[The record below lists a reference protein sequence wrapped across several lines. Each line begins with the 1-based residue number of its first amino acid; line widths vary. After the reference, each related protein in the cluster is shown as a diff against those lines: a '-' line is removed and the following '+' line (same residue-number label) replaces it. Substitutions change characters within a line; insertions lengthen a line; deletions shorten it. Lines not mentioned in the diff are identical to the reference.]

1 MPSLRNVLYMA
12 WSVKALVQ
20 HTIGQFKA
28 FPSRKRDENDSDDD
42 EYFTK
47 TMEHPS
53 EDEFNLPDTFTT
65 PEQPIRT
72 RAISSDAIM
81 CIPLY
86 IFCRLYMYSTS
97 LAIKLSGQAVGILAS
112 EHFTYIDISRKITK

>member
-47 TMEHPS
+47 TMEHHQKTNSTCPIPS
-53 EDEFNLPDTFTT
+53 PHWNNQYVLEQFQVMRSCAYPCIYSVVFTCT
-65 PEQPIRT
+65 V
-72 RAISSDAIM
+72 
-81 CIPLY
+81 
-86 IFCRLYMYSTS
+86 RL
-97 LAIKLSGQAVGILAS
+97 LQ
-112 EHFTYIDISRKITK
+112 